1 MSKKSPALAAF
12 VIAPLMALFLLT
24 ACESKPKTEAERTVE
39 FLRDLTDEKVAREFH
54 PAYWE
59 GQCKENTQIW
69 KNGLKICRDGGP
81 HHWMCDVIT
90 TMQDCQAR
98 SVGVH

>member
-1 MSKKSPALAAF
+1 MRKKSPFPAALA
-12 VIAPLMALFLLT
+12 ITLLMALFLLS

-39 FLRDLTDEKVAREFH
+39 FLRDLTDEKVAKEFH

-59 GQCKENTQIW
+59 GQCRANTQIW
-69 KNGLKICRDGGP
+69 KTGLKICGDRGP

>member
-1 MSKKSPALAAF
+1 MKKMPSLAA
-12 VIAPLMALFLLT
+12 ITTTLMFALFLLS
-24 ACESKPKTEAERTVE
+24 ACSGKPKTEAERIVE
-39 FLRDLTDEKVAREFH
+39 LLRDLTDEKVAEEFH

-59 GQCKENTQIW
+59 GQCKQNTQIW
-69 KNGLKICRDGGP
+69 KTGLQICKDGGP

-98 SVGVH
+98 STGTN